1 MGAVVTVTGKP
12 IQLPHQHSVEQS
24 LCAVLHHLLKFRAV
38 VCFGRQRPVNV
49 TAQNRNPVFIGVF
62 FAFPKLPFDAFL
74 PLIVAAVSGVNHRL
88 HPHHLRLS
96 VLRGLGSP
104 KVRLVDIQTLC
115 LRNQSPAGKPF
126 SQHHTLPQLLP
137 ESYHQPIQIPASN
150 LSKKYRLGKKNSP
163 SPAGTFNCAAPFLH
177 AILSASVCLVRFQ
190 KTPASGEAMCG
201 QGFPPLT
208 VVLILP
214 YFLKLLDCRTP
225 LLFRNTLF
233 LSQLVRDLGW
243 EASACHP
250 L

>member
-1 MGAVVTVTGKP
+1 M
-12 IQLPHQHSVEQS
+12 Q
-24 LCAVLHHLLKFRAV
+24 
-38 VCFGRQRPVNV
+38 VCQ
-49 TAQNRNPVFIGVF
+49 T
-62 FAFPKLPFDAFL
+62 
-74 PLIVAAVSGVNHRL
+74 SHRL
-88 HPHHLRLS
+88 
-96 VLRGLGSP
+96 
-104 KVRLVDIQTLC
+104 
-115 LRNQSPAGKPF
+115 GKPF
-126 SQHHTLPQLLP
+126 SQHYTLPQLLP
-137 ESYHQPIQIPASN
+137 ESYHQPVQIPASN

-233 LSQLVRDLGW
+233 LSQLVRYLGW
-243 EASACHP
+243 PATPYSPPPSRKDCMP
-250 L
+250 QSNMGSLPFQGFCGMI